1 MRTSRIAVLAAL
13 ALGAASAP
21 AAAVPTLEWS
31 DTFDGGIGY
40 IDYVTAATTDLSGN
54 PVFAG
59 ESADGEGGVDMLV
72 RCLERESGIDLWV
85 RRWASFDT
93 NDMALSGI
101 VRDGVGNFLVG
112 GFIRGCVG

>member
-1 MRTSRIAVLAAL
+1 MRTRGLALLAAL
-13 ALGAASAP
+13 A
-21 AAAVPTLEWS
+21 AAAVSVAAGAPTLQWT

-40 IDYVTAATTDLSGN
+40 IDYMTAATTDLAGN
-54 PVFAG
+54 PVLAG
-59 ESADGEGGVDMLV
+59 ESADGVGGIDMLI
-72 RCLERESGIDLWV
+72 RCLERESGIDLWGT
-85 RRWASFDT
+85 RWASFDS

>member
-1 MRTSRIAVLAAL
+1 MRNPLILAAA
-13 ALGAASAP
+13 ALLVLVAP
-21 AAAVPTLEWS
+21 AGADPTLQWT

-40 IDYVTAATTDLSGN
+40 IDYVTAAATDLSGN

-59 ESADGEGGVDMLV
+59 ESADGEGGVDMLI